1 MTEIENN
8 NWLPLI
14 GMISELKQC
23 DELGVISASIA
34 MGFIAIDTM
43 ASLAREEEKCRATRA
58 DFQEWVN
65 RYLKGDPE
73 QTYQY
78 RGKDVYAARCAFLHS
93 YSSDAELH
101 EKDQDIIKFLYH
113 DGGRHT
119 YSPSVNENMVVIA
132 TRSFVHDIIC
142 AANDFLDECGRDIKL
157 RTRVESRLS
166 SILQTTPYP
175 NKLTTEE

>member
-1 MTEIENN
+1 MPGSENN
-8 NWLPLI
+8 SWLSLV
-14 GMISELKQC
+14 GMISDLKKC
-23 DELGVISASIA
+23 DELGVVSASIA

-43 ASLAREEEKCRATRA
+43 ASLARAEDKCRATRA
-58 DFQEWVN
+58 DFHDWVN

-73 QTYQY
+73 QQYQY

-101 EKDQDIIKFLYH
+101 ERDPDIIKYLYH

-119 YSPSVNENMVVIA
+119 YNPTVNASLVIIA

-142 AANDFLDECGRDIKL
+142 AANDFMDECGRDIML
-157 RTRVESRLS
+157 RGRVEGRLD
-166 SILQTTPYP
+166 SILQTKPYP
-175 NKLTTEE
+175 Q